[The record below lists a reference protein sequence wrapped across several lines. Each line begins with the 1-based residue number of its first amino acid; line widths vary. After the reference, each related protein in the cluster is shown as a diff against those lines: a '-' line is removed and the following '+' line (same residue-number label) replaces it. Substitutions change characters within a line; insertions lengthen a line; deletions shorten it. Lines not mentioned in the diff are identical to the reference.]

1 MDTTQMSGPKT
12 AKPRLVFFTYKYD
25 DGLPPFLLVHH
36 QEHIRCL
43 SESFGVTVVDYACD
57 YQHICDKHQPDLVL
71 FETGLNILT
80 CKRPEVTNIHGCPE
94 IPRLGFINADAW
106 CETRSGTISEM
117 DRWGIETL
125 FTISVTAAEHSPAI
139 ADRLFV
145 VPNFIDPELYRDYGE
160 SKLIPILLTGAKGP
174 QYPWR
179 RTVYPLVSER
189 YPTLICPHGG
199 YLSRSN
205 AAQVMYGERYARTIN
220 ASFIVPTCGTIAK
233 EVVRKHFEIP
243 GCGACLIT
251 ERSRGLEAAGFIDM
265 ENCVF
270 ADVQEALDKVSYLF
284 EHPDELQRITRAGC
298 QLVHSRHTLKH
309 RDQILQWFRLSR
321 NLGANQ
327 HIVQRNPFEPLA
339 VEEKSPA
346 SRTSYVISNGGH
358 FDLIRQGDESLR
370 VGKYREAETLY
381 LNCLNYMNRLPEA
394 KLRLALCNLY
404 AGTAKQANERVFE
417 PIQYSIDEYKAFE
430 PDPVEWAYY
439 IISFLCLGR
448 LNRAAECARQ
458 FPGLHHPEL
467 ERARWVALVL
477 SNLRLTVYI
486 PACPPR
492 YRRSLHQLPE
502 WYTETWVKQI
512 CTMLEACGRSQFAE
526 SLAKYRSGDFSGLR
540 SEKAE
545 EESDGDIKDKAVK
558 NGGWGE
564 TLPLEWQRRRALG
577 SLNGRLLSYKVGRKL
592 GQIKSSILRKVSA
605 RFGPSLPF
613 SG

>member
-1 MDTTQMSGPKT
+1 MHTTQTPDTKT
-12 AKPRLVFFTYKYD
+12 AQPRLVFFTYKYD

-43 SESFGVTVVDYACD
+43 AESFDVTVVDYGGD
-57 YQHICDKHQPDLVL
+57 FQHICDTYQPDLAL

-80 CKRPEVTNIHGCPE
+80 CKRPEITNIQGRPE

-106 CETRSGTISEM
+106 CETRSGTLSEM

-125 FTISVTAAEHSPAI
+125 FTISVTAADHSPAI

-160 SKLIPILLTGAKGP
+160 TKLIPILLTGATGP

-179 RTVYPLVSER
+179 RAVYPLVSER
-189 YPTLICPHGG
+189 YPTLICPHAG
-199 YLSRSN
+199 YLSRSH

-243 GCGACLIT
+243 GCGSCLIT
-251 ERSRGLEAAGFIDM
+251 ERSQGLEAAGFVDM
-265 ENCVF
+265 ENCMF
-270 ADVQEALDKVSYLF
+270 ADEQEVLDKVSYLF
-284 EHPDELQRITRAGC
+284 ENPDELQRITQAGY

-339 VEEKSPA
+339 VEEKLP
-346 SRTSYVISNGGH
+346 TSMTPYVISNGAH
-358 FDLIRQGDESLR
+358 FDLIRQGDENLR

-381 LNCLNYMNRLPEA
+381 LKCLNHMNRLPEA
-394 KLRLALCNLY
+394 KLRLALSTLY
-404 AGTAKQANERVFE
+404 AGDAKQANEWIFE
-417 PIQYSIDEYKAFE
+417 PIQYSIDEYKAFD

-439 IISFLCLGR
+439 IISLLCLGR
-448 LNRAAECARQ
+448 LNRAAECSRQ
-458 FPGLHHPEL
+458 FPALHHPEL
-467 ERARWVALVL
+467 ERARWLAFLL
-477 SNLRLTVYI
+477 EKPDATVPI
-486 PACPPR
+486 PACPPG
-492 YRRSLHQLPE
+492 YRRSLHQLPG
-502 WYTETWVKQI
+502 WYTETWVQQI
-512 CTMLEACGRSQFAE
+512 CILLEACGRTQFAE
-526 SLAKYRSGDFSGLR
+526 SLAKYRGGDFAALQ
-540 SEKAE
+540 SENAE
-545 EESDGDIKDKAVK
+545 AEPDGDVKDGAVNK
-558 NGGWGE
+558 GSWAE
-564 TLPLEWQRRRALG
+564 TLPLKWQRRHALG
-577 SLNGRLLSYKVGRKL
+577 SLNGRLLSYKVRRKL
-592 GQIKSSILRKVSA
+592 GQIKSSVLRKVSA